1 MAEAPAKPKRWRLRE
16 AVKKEPILEHGHR
29 LCPGCGEA
37 ITLKLV
43 LSCAEMPMVVTNAT
57 GCCEVCT
64 GRYPFT
70 SWNVPWIHSAF
81 ENAATTAAGID
92 AMVKARKR
100 RGEIAED
107 EDVTILAIG
116 GDGAT
121 YDIGFQF
128 ISGAMERGHRIVY
141 LCLNNEA
148 YMNTGAQR
156 SGATPLGAHTT
167 TSPAGSVIPGK
178 QQSRKDM
185 AAIMAAHNI
194 PYVAQMAPSNWRD
207 MTKKA
212 TRAFELGGPCYLDS
226 LCCCPTDWKHLPN
239 EGINITRLAVDSC
252 AWPLFEVDHGV
263 WRITYEPKEK
273 IPIEEYFKTQGRFRH
288 LFKHEDGPKVIR
300 RAQEAV
306 DRQWD
311 RLHKM
316 QEMTAGMEGDD
327 DGDGGG

>member
-1 MAEAPAKPKRWRLRE
+1 MAEQATKPKRWRLRE
-16 AVKKEPILEHGHR
+16 AVKKQPILEHGHR

-70 SWNVPWIHSAF
+70 SWNVPWIHTAF

-92 AMVKARKR
+92 AMIKNHKR
-100 RGEIAED
+100 IGKIPED
-107 EDVTILAIG
+107 QDITLLAIG

-128 ISGAMERGHRIVY
+128 ISGAMERGHRFVY
-141 LCLNNEA
+141 LCLNNEG

-156 SGATPLGAHTT
+156 SGATPFTAHTT

-178 QQSRKDM
+178 QQFRKDM
-185 AAIMAAHNI
+185 CAIMAAHDI
-194 PYVAQMAPSNWRD
+194 PYAAQIAASHWRD
-207 MTKKA
+207 LTKKA

-226 LCCCPTDWKHLPN
+226 LCCCPTEWKHLPDQ
-239 EGINITRLAVDSC
+239 GIEILKLAVESC
-252 AWPLFEVDHGV
+252 MWPLYEVDHGV
-263 WRITYEPKEK
+263 WRVTYEPKEK
-273 IPIEEYFKTQGRFRH
+273 IPVEEYLKPQGRFRH
-288 LFKHEDGPKVIR
+288 LFRDDAGKQLIQRLQDH
-300 RAQEAV
+300 V
-306 DRQWD
+306 DAKWEH
-311 RLHKM
+311 LHQM
-316 QEMTAGMEGDD
+316 QELTGGDKQ
-327 DGDGGG
+327 